1 MMILSNPPELAWI
14 WAGVAVYA
22 AATPLA
28 MAGGAKAPARE
39 RLLLGLLGL
48 GLALFAF
55 AIGVRWTRIGHGPF
69 INMFEILASNLFSLG
84 FIYALAYWRLPALRP
99 GAAVAMPVMLVPALW
114 LLAVSPADSHLP
126 PTYDTPWLWVHVAT
140 GKIFLGICLVAL
152 GLAGV
157 MLSRRAGF
165 ARRFRAM
172 PADAA
177 LDRLA
182 WRFMGVALAFHSLM
196 LISGAVWAQDAWG
209 RYWAWDPIEAWAFL
223 TWLAMAA
230 ALHLRTTWRVPPWLG
245 AAMILGIFVLAF
257 LTFFGV
263 PFLSNSPHKGAI

>member
-1 MMILSNPPELAWI
+1 MMMPSSPPELAWI
-14 WAGVAVYA
+14 WAGVAMYVV
-22 AATPLA
+22 ATPLA
-28 MAGGAKAPARE
+28 VAGGPKAQTQE

-55 AIGVRWTRIGHGPF
+55 AIELRWMRIGHGPF
-69 INMFEILASNLFSLG
+69 INLFEILASNLFSLG
-84 FIYALAYWRLPALRP
+84 LIYALAYWRLPALRP
-99 GAAVAMPVMLVPALW
+99 SAAVVMPVMLVPGLW

-140 GKIFLGICLVAL
+140 GKIFLGLCLVAL

-157 MLSRRAGF
+157 MLLRRAGF
-165 ARRFRAM
+165 ARNFQSM

-177 LDRLA
+177 LDRMA
-182 WRFMGVALAFHSLM
+182 WRFMGVALAFQSMM
-196 LISGAVWAQDAWG
+196 LIAGAVWAQDAWG
-209 RYWAWDPIEAWAFL
+209 RFWGWDQIEAWAFL
-223 TWLAMAA
+223 TWLALAA
-230 ALHLRTTWRVPPWLG
+230 ALHLRTTYRVPPWLG

-263 PFLSNSPHKGAI
+263 PFVSNSPHKGAI